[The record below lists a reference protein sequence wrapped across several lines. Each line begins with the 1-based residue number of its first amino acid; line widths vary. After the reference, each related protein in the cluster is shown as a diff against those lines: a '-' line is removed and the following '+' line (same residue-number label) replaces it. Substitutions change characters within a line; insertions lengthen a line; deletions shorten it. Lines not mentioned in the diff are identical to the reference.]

1 MTRSILSYT
10 LRTFLLLFFCFAPLI
25 GSTAEVFIEAESF
38 QKRGGWKLDTQFIQQ
53 MGSPYLLAHGLGR
66 PVDDAVTKFNIG
78 ESGNYRLWVRT
89 KDWVARWNAT
99 ASPGKFQVIIDGK
112 PANATFGTK
121 GVQWGWHDGGI
132 VALEKGTNELRLKDL
147 TGFDGRC
154 DCIYLTTETDQPPPP
169 ADTVLSEWRR
179 EQLGLAA
186 TPENRGPYD
195 LVVIGGG
202 YAGMGSALSAAR
214 MGCRVALVQDRP
226 VLGGNGSS
234 EVRVWAKGNIRRGKF
249 PRIGEIIEEISDN
262 AKKSPG
268 TYEEFGDELKERV
281 IRDEP
286 NIDLLLNHHAHRV
299 DMDGNRITAVHALDT
314 RTGSE
319 VKIIGDYFADCTG
332 HGWIGTW
339 AKADLDMS
347 PDGRMGMSNMWAWDE
362 LDTPTAFPE
371 TPWLSICKWLISPIH
386 VTIMANGFGKV
397 ASTRML
403 LAMLRASETG
413 ISERFMVHSMQ

>member
-1 MTRSILSYT
+1 M
-10 LRTFLLLFFCFAPLI
+10 LI
-25 GSTAEVFIEAESF
+25 TTINVA
-38 QKRGGWKLDTQFIQQ
+38 
-53 MGSPYLLAHGLGR
+53 
-66 PVDDAVTKFNIG
+66 

-89 KDWVARWNAT
+89 KDWVARWNSK
-99 ASPGKFQVIIDGK
+99 ASPGKFQVIIDG
-112 PANATFGTK
+112 NASEGNFWHKRRLNGAGTMEVSSRFK
-121 GVQWGWHDGGI
+121 
-132 VALEKGTNELRLKDL
+132 KGTNELRLKDL

-179 EQLGLAA
+179 DQLGLAA

-268 TYEEFGDELKERV
+268 TYEEFGDELK
-281 IRDEP
+281 
-286 NIDLLLNHHAHRV
+286 
-299 DMDGNRITAVHALDT
+299 G
-314 RTGSE
+314 
-319 VKIIGDYFADCTG
+319 KG
-332 HGWIGTW
+332 H
-339 AKADLDMS
+339 
-347 PDGRMGMSNMWAWDE
+347 PR
-362 LDTPTAFPE
+362 
-371 TPWLSICKWLISPIH
+371 
-386 VTIMANGFGKV
+386 
-397 ASTRML
+397 
-403 LAMLRASETG
+403 
-413 ISERFMVHSMQ
+413 